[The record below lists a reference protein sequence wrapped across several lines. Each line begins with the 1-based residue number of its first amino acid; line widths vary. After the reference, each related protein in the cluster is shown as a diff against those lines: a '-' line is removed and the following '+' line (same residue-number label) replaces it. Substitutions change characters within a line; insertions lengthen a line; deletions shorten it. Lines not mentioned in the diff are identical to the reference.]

1 MKNQNFA
8 LSLGLKLII
17 PISIIFLV
25 AMAVSSWFFSDHQKQ
40 QSQQNILS
48 KMDSLSTNL
57 FDSLNT
63 MMLTGTITNR
73 QILRKK
79 SYSYRILKKSE
90 FFMAKDT

>member
-63 MMLTGTITNR
+63 MMLIGTITNR